1 MSTHILAI
9 HTYGS
14 HRVKDP
20 QTQETVSAHKIG
32 YTSAAADLLLAL
44 YGDYAQDVS
53 SSRTSYR
60 YIHITG
66 ETTVRYGYLLLKL
79 SNTELAQVEA
89 LAKLHHRAGA
99 YLYRDNKW
107 YELPNQ
113 RNTDYALPS
122 PRTGPTF
129 NPTGYRVVTPSTGEK
144 EAAIERIAVEV
155 SQRSLEDKPWHWL
168 SGNTYPH
175 RDLLRNEG
183 ARWSKKRRAW
193 YFIGWELPEAIQ
205 QLVNEHKPT
214 RSVPVVPDDAP
225 CSDEEAEQILGVKL
239 LPKPTLV
246 QTNPAPKDDIQD
258 DVSNVIEDDEKDTE
272 DEEIPAIR
280 IIKPQFSSDEPDAV
294 QTAIQQVKIAPV
306 VRSIV
311 RSQHPTRSQLPQEAC
326 GELTGSI
333 TGQVWCYG
341 YAAYDG
347 ICIFVNM
354 GGPRM
359 AVEAIRAKL
368 SKGDIVNLIPE
379 DAPAIEL
386 TAGEGNTGMY
396 TDYLHNMPEAK
407 FTSLM
412 LAHEM
417 LVEPNYGGKS
427 TTFIFHLSDEQ
438 AMAQLKHHVTE
449 LVNVPVFNNWSGY
462 LWQAGQSAMLLRK
475 TRSNDC
481 LKLWTVDLDVDSWTR
496 IITGGLSEGIIQLP
510 EQV

>member
-1 MSTHILAI
+1 MSDNIIAV

-14 HRVKDP
+14 HRVKHP
-20 QTQETVSAHKIG
+20 STKKMVSAQKIG

-44 YGDYAQDVS
+44 YGDLAQDVS
-53 SSRTSYR
+53 SNRASYR
-60 YIHITG
+60 YIQITG
-66 ETTVRYGYLLLKL
+66 DTTVRYGYLLLKL
-79 SNTELAQVEA
+79 SDTELAQAEG
-89 LAKLHHRAGA
+89 LTKLHHRAGA
-99 YLYRDNKW
+99 YLYRNDTW
-107 YELPNQ
+107 PELPNQ
-113 RNTDYALPS
+113 RNPEYSQPPARS
-122 PRTGPTF
+122 GPTF
-129 NPTGYRVVTPSTGEK
+129 TPTGYRIVSASTGEK
-144 EAAIERIAVEV
+144 EAADGITVEV
-155 SQRSLEDKPWHWL
+155 RQRSPEDKPWHWL
-168 SGNTYPH
+168 HGNTYPH

-193 YFIGWELPEAIQ
+193 YVIGWELPNAIQ
-205 QLVNEHKPT
+205 QLLEEHKPVQQAVAT
-214 RSVPVVPDDAP
+214 LDDVP

-239 LPKPTLV
+239 LPKPESV
-246 QTNPAPKDDIQD
+246 QAPPILRDDTQE
-258 DVSNVIEDDEKDTE
+258 DVSDVPESYDDDNEE
-272 DEEIPAIR
+272 EEIPAIR

-294 QTAIQQVKIAPV
+294 QTAIQQFKLAPV
-306 VRSIV
+306 VTAVV
-311 RSQHPTRSQLPQEAC
+311 RSQRPTRWQLPQEAC

-341 YAAYDG
+341 YAVYDST
-347 ICIFVNM
+347 CIFLSM
-354 GGPRM
+354 GGPRT

-368 SKGDIVNLIPE
+368 SKGDIVNLIPD

-386 TAGEGNTGMY
+386 TAGEGNTGIY
-396 TDYLHNMPEAK
+396 TDFLHNMPEAK

-417 LVEPNYGGKS
+417 LIEPNYGGKS

-449 LVNVPVFNNWSGY
+449 LVNLPVFNHWSGY
-462 LWQAGQSAMLLRK
+462 LWQAGQNAMLLRK

-510 EQV
+510 DQS